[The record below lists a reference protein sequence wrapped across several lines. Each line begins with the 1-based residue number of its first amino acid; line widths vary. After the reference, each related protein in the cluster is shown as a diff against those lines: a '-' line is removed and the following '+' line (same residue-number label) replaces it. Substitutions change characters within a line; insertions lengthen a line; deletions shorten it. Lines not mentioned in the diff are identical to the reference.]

1 MYVLLIRNCNL
12 KDTKSARKT
21 KVIYLLAQLKGF
33 RFVTTLVLVFKK
45 IETESKTKYDHFYS
59 NSMKMTL
66 MMCLINRY
74 HNYIKQTKIFRKI
87 LMPDY

>member
-33 RFVTTLVLVFKK
+33 RFVATLVLVLKK
-45 IETESKTKYDHFYS
+45 IETESKTKYDYFYS
-59 NSMKMTL
+59 NSKAKII
-66 MMCLINRY
+66 INE
-74 HNYIKQTKIFRKI
+74 NDTDDVF
-87 LMPDY
+87 